1 MAKPSRLPAN
11 YETNVFIN
19 CPFDET
25 YVPIFDAIVFSVH
38 DAGFRPLSARARMN
52 SGEVRLGKLVELI
65 RMSRYSI
72 HDLSRTESDDR
83 SLPRFNMPLELGIVI
98 GCMNFGTIR
107 HQRKS
112 MLVLDRERYRYQSFV
127 SDIAGQDIADHRD
140 VPEAAVEKVRNWLRT
155 ESDDARIPGP
165 EFIVERYHRFRSE
178 LPAFASVAKLN
189 AKSLTFVD
197 YSYLIAEW
205 LKENSHRPARRAP
218 RTQSLPK

>member
-1 MAKPSRLPAN
+1 MGRDL
-11 YETNVFIN
+11 YDRNVFIN
-19 CPFDET
+19 CPFDDA
-25 YVPIFDAIVFSVH
+25 YAPIFDAIVFTVH

-65 RMSRYSI
+65 GTSRYSI

-98 GCMNFGTIR
+98 GCMNFGTKK

-112 MLVLDRERYRYQSFV
+112 MLVLDRERYRYQSFI
-127 SDIAGQDIADHRD
+127 SDIGGQDIAEHRD
-140 VPEAAVEKVRNWLRT
+140 DPDVAVEKVRNWLRA
-155 ESDDARIPGP
+155 ESGDPRIPGA
-165 EFIVERYHRFRSE
+165 EFIVERYHHFRAQLS
-178 LPAFASVAKLN
+178 AFASVAKLN

-205 LKENSHRPARRAP
+205 LKENSY
-218 RTQSLPK
+218 